1 MNGFETIIFEIKDR
15 IGYITLNRPQALNVY
30 NVQMRDDMF
39 EALCAVRDDRDIDVL
54 IVKGAGDKAFCAGAD
69 LTDFLKAPTPT
80 IARYVRWQR
89 DVWGVFLNLPQPVIA
104 AVHGYCFGSG
114 IEIAMCCDI
123 RIAADNIVFGLPEVS
138 LGIIPAAGAT
148 QTVPRIIGAG
158 RTLEMFLTS
167 RRIGADEALQMNLAN
182 QVVPRDALLPTA
194 EALARKIAG
203 FDRKA
208 VQAIK
213 KAVSRGIELPLEDGL
228 KIEQRIRARY
238 RSR

>member
-1 MNGFETIIFEIKDR
+1 MNGFETIIFEKK
-15 IGYITLNRPQALNVY
+15 GPVAYITLNRPQVLNVY
-30 NVQMRDDMF
+30 NVQMRDDLF
-39 EALCAVRDDRDIDVL
+39 EAVSTVKEDRDIRVL
-54 IVKGAGDKAFCAGAD
+54 IVKGAGEKAFCAGAD
-69 LTDFLKAPTPT
+69 LQDFLLAPTPT
-80 IARYVRWQR
+80 TARYVRWQR
-89 DVWGVFLNLPQPVIA
+89 DVWGVFLSLPQPAIA

-148 QTVPRIIGAG
+148 QTVPRVIGAG

-182 QVVPRDALLPTA
+182 RVVPRDQLLPEA
-194 EALARKIAG
+194 EALAQKIAG
-203 FDRKA
+203 FDRRA
-208 VQAIK
+208 VGAIK
-213 KAVSRGIELPLEDGL
+213 KAVTRGIELPLDEGL